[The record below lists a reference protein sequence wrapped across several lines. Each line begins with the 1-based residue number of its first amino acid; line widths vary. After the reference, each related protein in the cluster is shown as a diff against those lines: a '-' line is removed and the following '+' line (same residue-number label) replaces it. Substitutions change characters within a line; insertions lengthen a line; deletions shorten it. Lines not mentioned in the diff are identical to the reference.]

1 MIDIAAHIGQLV
13 KEHELVVVPG
23 LGGFLTHFHASSIY
37 AVSHKIVPP
46 ARHIAFNSQLKDN
59 DGFLANSLA
68 GKMNISYKD
77 SLSLI
82 QTFSEFCIQEF
93 KEGGKVSFENL
104 GILSMTRNGH
114 IEFSPDLKVNYDDHF
129 FGLPPIM
136 AMPIQRRQKHEPVIS
151 IHPEAKRRIKSQA
164 PLYRK
169 IAAIAL
175 PLLMLS
181 FFAWMSKDQIKSY
194 YQQSASVVSLDSN
207 LQEKPTEMNSQ
218 EKSQTV
224 QMEKIEEPT
233 VEETMPV
240 ASEMIVKE
248 SNPKIKG
255 SFHIICGAFSEK
267 EHAERLLCKLE
278 AEGFDSY
285 YAGQNNRGLYRISA
299 GNFTNRQ
306 EAIEQ
311 LRWYQSTKNK
321 DAWLLVL
328 DL

>member
-1 MIDIAAHIGQLV
+1 MIDIAAHIGRMV

-23 LGGFLTHFHASSIY
+23 LGGFLTHFHASSIH

-77 SLSLI
+77 ALSLI
-82 QTFSEFCIQEF
+82 LTFSEFCIEEF

-104 GILSMTRNGH
+104 GILSMTPNGH
-114 IEFSPDLKVNYDDHF
+114 IEFSADLKVNYDDHF

-151 IHPEAKRRIKSQA
+151 IHPETKRRIKSQA

-181 FFAWMSKDQIKSY
+181 FFAWMSKDHIKSY

-207 LQEKPTEMNSQ
+207 KQEKAAEIYTPEESLP
-218 EKSQTV
+218 V
-224 QMEKIEEPT
+224 QMEKTKEPIAEESLAIE
-233 VEETMPV
+233 
-240 ASEMIVKE
+240 SEIIVKE
-248 SNPKIKG
+248 NHPKIKG
-255 SFHIICGAFSEK
+255 SYHIICGAFSEK
-267 EHAERLLCKLE
+267 DRADRLLSQLK

-285 YAGQNNRGLYRISA
+285 YAGQNNIGLYRISA
-299 GNFTNRQ
+299 GNFNSR
-306 EAIEQ
+306 AAAVEQ